1 MLQVLVK
8 WKVLPDGDSEV
19 EHFFCKI
26 PIMVEKMDSYEGDQ
40 SGLHHT
46 PSWILFSLLRQI
58 YVLETAYFHALQGT
72 SSMEE
77 GRGVML
83 QNMSELVSFEM

>member
-1 MLQVLVK
+1 MK

-19 EHFFCKI
+19 EHLLQDI
-26 PIMVEKMDSYEGDQ
+26 PRVVERMDSYEGD
-40 SGLHHT
+40 LDCITHH
-46 PSWILFSLLRQI
+46 PGFSSVCLDR